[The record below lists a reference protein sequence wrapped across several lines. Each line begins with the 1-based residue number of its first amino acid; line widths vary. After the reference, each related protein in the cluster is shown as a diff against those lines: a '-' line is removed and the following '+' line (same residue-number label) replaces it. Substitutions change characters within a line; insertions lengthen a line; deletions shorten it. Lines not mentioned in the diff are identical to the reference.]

1 MIVIAGLGNPGTKYA
16 STRHNVGFDVMD
28 ALANKFGIKLN
39 KIKFKGLVG
48 EGTWAGKKIVLIKPS
63 TYMNL
68 SGESIRPLMEF
79 YKLKPEE
86 LFVVVDDV
94 DIEFGTIR
102 LKKKGSAGTHNG
114 LKSIIFHLETEEFPR
129 LKIGI
134 GQRPEHYDLADFV
147 LSKFS
152 KSERQIIDKAI
163 IKAADA
169 VDEFIVNGID
179 SAMNKYNIKTPAQD

>member
-1 MIVIAGLGNPGTKYA
+1 MIVIAGLGNPGTQYC
-16 STRHNVGFDVMD
+16 STRHNVGFDVVD
-28 ALANKFGIKLN
+28 LLAQKFGMKLN
-39 KIKFKGLVG
+39 KIKFKGLVA
-48 EGTWAGKKIVLIKPS
+48 EGIWSGQKIILIKPS

-68 SGESIRPLMEF
+68 SGTSIREVMEF

-86 LFVVVDDV
+86 LIVIVDDI
-94 DIEFGTIR
+94 DIEFGTI
-102 LKKKGSAGTHNG
+102 KIKQKGSAGTHNG
-114 LKSIIFHLETEEFPR
+114 LKSIISQTNTDEFPR

-134 GQRPEHYDLADFV
+134 GQKPEHYDLADFV

-169 VDEFIVNGID
+169 IDEFISNGID
-179 SAMNKYNIKTPAQD
+179 STMNKYNTKTPAQD

>member
-134 GQRPEHYDLADFV
+134 GQKPEHYDLADFV

-179 SAMNKYNIKTPAQD
+179 SAMNKYNIKTLAQD